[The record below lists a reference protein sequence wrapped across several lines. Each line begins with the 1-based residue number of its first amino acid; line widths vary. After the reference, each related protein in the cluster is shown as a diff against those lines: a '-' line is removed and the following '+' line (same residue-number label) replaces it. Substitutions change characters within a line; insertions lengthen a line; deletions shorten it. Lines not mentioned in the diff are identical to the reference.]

1 MWIAPCFVQT
11 NPYATIMVVMT
22 PREKWTDERLDALNA
37 RVDAG
42 FALVD
47 KRFDRLEDRFARLIF
62 ALFSVGGAII
72 VALLGLL
79 GVALF

>member
-1 MWIAPCFVQT
+1 
-11 NPYATIMVVMT
+11 MT
-22 PREKWTDERLDALNA
+22 RRKKWTDERLDALNA

-42 FALVD
+42 FTRVD
-47 KRFDRLEDRFARLIF
+47 RRFDRLEDRFDRLIF

-79 GVALF
+79 GAALF